1 MHPLQSDLSLLS
13 RRTMIQM
20 GSLGLAGAASSLS
33 AAPSPG
39 PRPDTSCIMFFLDGG
54 PSHHETFDP
63 KPEAAENVRGQFG
76 AIGTSVPG
84 LQICDRLPLLAAQAH
99 NYNVVRSLHHGN
111 NSHAPAEHQMLTG
124 RMGTRGGTR
133 RAVIETPSFGSIT
146 SRLCGPRQ
154 AGMPAYVGIPWSFHH
169 EYIGSPFGASAYLGS
184 RHEPFESG
192 HLPSSTTQKFTVPIL
207 ELRDGLSTPRLQRR
221 QGLLSLLD
229 QFRGQ
234 DTPAPSIQQTRDFT
248 SQGMDLLLQH
258 QVRDAFDL
266 SREKPAIR
274 DRYGPHEWGQ
284 GALLARRLVEAGV
297 TFTLIQCG
305 LRQDW
310 DTHNTA
316 FPRLEKLLPQIDRA
330 VSVPLGDLADR
341 GMLEKTMVMVIGE
354 FGRTPKVGQITT
366 GNQTDQSGRDHWAD
380 CFSALITGGGLKT
393 GQVIGKSDSIG
404 GYPVDRPSHAQDLF
418 ATMYHVL
425 GVDTHTIFIDRQNRP
440 IPVLNHG
447 SPIDELI

>member
-1 MHPLQSDLSLLS
+1 MHPFQPDLSLLS
-13 RRTMIQM
+13 RRTMIQL
-20 GSLGLAGAASSLS
+20 GSLGLGGAASSLM
-33 AAPSPG
+33 AAPPAGS
-39 PRPDTSCIMFFLDGG
+39 RPDTSCIMFFLDGG

-63 KPEAAENVRGQFG
+63 KPEAPENVRGQFG
-76 AIGTSVPG
+76 TIDTSVPG
-84 LQICDRLPLLAAQAH
+84 LRICDRLPLLAAGAR
-99 NYNVVRSLHHGN
+99 NYSVIRSLHHGN

-133 RAVIETPSFGSIT
+133 RAVIETPSLGSIV
-146 SRLCGPRQ
+146 SRLRGTRRQ
-154 AGMPAYVGIPWSFHH
+154 GMPAYVGIPWSFHH
-169 EYIGSPFGASAYLGS
+169 EYIGSPFGAATYLGS
-184 RHEPFESG
+184 QYEPFESG
-192 HLPSSTTQKFTVPIL
+192 HLPASTDKKFTVPIL
-207 ELRDGLSTPRLQRR
+207 ELRDGLSGPRLQQR
-221 QGLLSLLD
+221 GDLLAVLD
-229 QFRGQ
+229 RFRGRG
-234 DTPAPSIQQTRDFT
+234 PAARSIQQTRDLT
-248 SQGMDLLLQH
+248 NQGMQLLLQQ

-266 SREKPAIR
+266 ARETPATR
-274 DRYGPHEWGQ
+274 RRYGPHEWGQ

-330 VSVPLGDLADR
+330 VATLIADLADR
-341 GMLEKTMVMVIGE
+341 GMLETTMVMVIGE

-380 CFSALITGGGLKT
+380 CFSALITGGGLKM

-404 GYPVDRPSHAQDLF
+404 GYPIDRPSHAQDLF

-425 GVDTHTIFIDRQNRP
+425 GVDPHTVFIDQLNRP

-447 SPIDELI
+447 APIEELI